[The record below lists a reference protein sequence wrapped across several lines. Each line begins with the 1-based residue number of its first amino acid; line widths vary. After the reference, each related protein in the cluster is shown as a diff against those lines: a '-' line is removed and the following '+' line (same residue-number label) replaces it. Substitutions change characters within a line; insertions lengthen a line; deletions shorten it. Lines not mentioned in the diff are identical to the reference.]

1 MKTLSVTYSWACVS
15 AQVQECKLLGSVIK
29 TLKIAKNSV
38 HCKFLFVYIAGNVLT
53 VLIQC
58 SQCDVLTAAEATH
71 ILESEAD
78 LLDMPQPLPTIEEL
92 DHRRNL
98 MKLSRQ

>member
-1 MKTLSVTYSWACVS
+1 MMLMCDTLC
-15 AQVQECKLLGSVIK
+15 
-29 TLKIAKNSV
+29 
-38 HCKFLFVYIAGNVLT
+38 
-53 VLIQC
+53 
-58 SQCDVLTAAEATH
+58 AAEASH

-78 LLDMPQPLPTIEEL
+78 LLDMPKPLPTIEEL

>member
-1 MKTLSVTYSWACVS
+1 MTASHVTCYIHIIFIT
-15 AQVQECKLLGSVIK
+15 VIHE
-29 TLKIAKNSV
+29 TV
-38 HCKFLFVYIAGNVLT
+38 HMMLM
-53 VLIQC
+53 
-58 SQCDVLTAAEATH
+58 CDTFRAAEASH

-78 LLDMPQPLPTIEEL
+78 LLDMPKPLPTIEEL